1 MNRFYPAAAMML
13 LAACGEPPAPAAPAP
28 APALVRAPA
37 SSPVRAEPA
46 LAPVEVSVPH
56 LQDAAK
62 PDPNSVLAKKVLRA
76 LEEEGKVHAAA
87 IDVTV
92 SGGVVTLWGTAA
104 SADERTRA
112 ARIAY
117 RVIGVTTVQNRIA
130 VVSGS

>member
-1 MNRFYPAAAMML
+1 MIRIVPVLLLA
-13 LAACGEPPAPAAPAP
+13 LAACGEPQAPAP
-28 APALVRAPA
+28 APKARPALSVAPA
-37 SSPVRAEPA
+37 KAQPA

-56 LQDAAK
+56 IQDAPRA
-62 PDPNSVLAKKVLRA
+62 DPNRALALRVMRA

-92 SGGVVTLWGTAA
+92 AGGVVTLWGTAA
-104 SADERTRA
+104 TADERARA
-112 ARIAY
+112 ARIAH